1 MITSKD
7 RAKLKS
13 IIAIQSPVFQVGK
26 DGLSENNIEGI
37 KQVLQ
42 ARELIKINIL
52 QNCDNSPREIADA
65 LAQQLSCEIVAVIGR
80 KVVLYKLNPK
90 LKTHVL

>member
-13 IIAIQSPVFQVGK
+13 IIANQTPVFQIGK

-37 KQVLQ
+37 SQVLK

-52 QNCDNSPREIADA
+52 QNCDNSPREIADN
-65 LAQQLSCEIVAVIGR
+65 LAEQLSCEVVAVIGR

-90 LKTHVL
+90 LKNHVI

>member
-13 IIAIQSPVFQVGK
+13 LIANQSPVFQVGK

-65 LAQQLSCEIVAVIGR
+65 LSQHLSCEIVAVIGR
-80 KVVLYKLNPK
+80 KVVLYKLNTK
-90 LKTHVL
+90 LKIHVL